1 VQKTLI
7 QKLFLEHGQALRG
20 FIRRRVQSKAEAAD
34 LAQEVYLRIL
44 RVKEPEAIRN
54 PEGYLYGV
62 ASNLIREQRRLEQ
75 RRSTHD
81 DAGDP
86 SLAEQ
91 LAELPSFDTELD
103 SRNRQ
108 KRLLEVLMQLPPN
121 CRTAIVLQYRD
132 GLSYQEIADRLGVST
147 HMVKKYLTQTLA
159 HCRKRMGRWG

>member
-1 VQKTLI
+1 MQKTLI

-20 FIRRRVQSKAEAAD
+20 FIRRRVRSKAEAAD

-62 ASNLIREQRRLEQ
+62 ASNLIREQRLLEQ